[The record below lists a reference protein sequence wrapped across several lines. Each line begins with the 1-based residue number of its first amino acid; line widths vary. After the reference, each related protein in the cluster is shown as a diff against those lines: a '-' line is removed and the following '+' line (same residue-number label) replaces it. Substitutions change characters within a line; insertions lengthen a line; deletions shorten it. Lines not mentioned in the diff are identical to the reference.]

1 MSKRKQRGLKST
13 NTSGYRGVIQ
23 RGHRFRA
30 EITINRQRQYV
41 GTFDTAKEA
50 AWAYDCCAKK
60 NQGFRSRLNFP
71 DGIKTTDADYKKI
84 MYPNKK
90 KRRLRS
96 TNTTGYTGVCFR
108 GKRFKAQL
116 RVEDTVKNLGTFDTK
131 KEAALAFDK
140 AVIQYGRPK
149 SLLNF
154 NADGVSEDESER
166 AEEEN
171 GDDTVNVSAEQTSSI
186 DEDGF
191 PVVLH

>member
-1 MSKRKQRGLKST
+1 MTEDLSLILIHCVSFF
-13 NTSGYRGVIQ
+13 YRGN
-23 RGHRFRA
+23 RFRA

-41 GTFDTAKEA
+41 GTFDSAREA

-60 NQGFRSRLNFP
+60 NKNFRSRLNFP
-71 DGIKTTDADYKKI
+71 DGIKTTDVDYKKI

-96 TNTTGYTGVCFR
+96 TNTTGYTGVCYR

-154 NADGVSEDESER
+154 NADGASENESETV
-166 AEEEN
+166 EEEN
-171 GDDTVNVSAEQTSSI
+171 GDDNVNNVRAQQNSLI

>member
-1 MSKRKQRGLKST
+1 MEG
-13 NTSGYRGVIQ
+13 
-23 RGHRFRA
+23 
-30 EITINRQRQYV
+30 
-41 GTFDTAKEA
+41 
-50 AWAYDCCAKK
+50 
-60 NQGFRSRLNFP
+60 
-71 DGIKTTDADYKKI
+71 
-84 MYPNKK
+84 
-90 KRRLRS
+90 
-96 TNTTGYTGVCFR
+96 
-108 GKRFKAQL
+108 
-116 RVEDTVKNLGTFDTK
+116 TVKNLGTFDTK